1 MAVRVPGEIWI
12 DHLFRWA
19 VVIGISLL
27 IVIYGRNFLIPLVVA
42 FLIFTV
48 VSGAISKVRNL
59 QIGTFRL
66 PYWLGATLGLLTV
79 SLGMFALYS
88 ILSAELLL
96 VIAEWPTIL
105 ERFQALIET
114 LSIWFGEDVTESI
127 LLAYGDFNVAA
138 GLRGLI
144 APAGFAVTTIIVIA
158 LYVTFMFIES
168 AHVPEKLEHLFPGRS
183 DTPQIVEVSR
193 QIVEAI
199 HRYLLLTTLISA
211 VTAALV
217 YALLKAAGLEFAE
230 ILALLTFFLNF
241 IPNIGS
247 ITSTVVPTLFA
258 ILQFQEPGPV
268 VLVGGGLTLIQFL
281 VGQIFDPMIMGRTL
295 NLSSFV
301 IILSLTF
308 WATVWGIAGMF
319 LAVPIMVMI
328 MIVCSKLPSLRPVAI
343 ILSSDGNLDVDMETA
358 T

>member
-1 MAVRVPGEIWI
+1 MKVPVPGEIWL
-12 DHLFRWA
+12 DHLFRWT
-19 VVIGISLL
+19 VVAGVFLL
-27 IVIYGRNFLIPLVVA
+27 FVVYGRNFLIPLVVA

-48 VSGAISKVRNL
+48 VSGAINRVRNL
-59 QIGTFRL
+59 QIGKFRL

-88 ILSAELLL
+88 ILSAQLLL

-105 ERFQALIET
+105 ERFRDLIEK
-114 LSIWFGEDVTESI
+114 LSIWIGEDATDSI
-127 LLAYGDFNVAA
+127 LAAYGDFNVAS
-138 GLRGLI
+138 GLRGLM

-168 AHVPEKLEHLFPGRS
+168 AHVPEKLEHLFPGETN
-183 DTPQIVEVSR
+183 TPKIVEVSR
-193 QIVEAI
+193 QIIEAI
-199 HRYLLLTTLISA
+199 HRFLLLKTLISA
-211 VTAALV
+211 VTATLV
-217 YALLKAAGLEFAE
+217 YALLKSVGLEFAE

-247 ITSTVVPTLFA
+247 ITATVIPTLFA
-258 ILQFQEPGPV
+258 ILQFQELGTIV
-268 VLVGGGLTLIQFL
+268 AVGGGLTIIQFL
-281 VGQIFDPMIMGRTL
+281 VGQIIDPMIMGRTL

-319 LAVPIMVMI
+319 LAVPIMVMFI
-328 MIVCSKLPSLRPVAI
+328 IICSKIPSLRPVAI
-343 ILSSDGNLDVDMETA
+343 VLSSDGNLDVER
-358 T
+358 

>member
-1 MAVRVPGEIWI
+1 MRI
-12 DHLFRWA
+12 DHLFQWA
-19 VVIGISLL
+19 VVIGILLL
-27 IVIYGRNFLIPLVVA
+27 IVVYGRIFLIPLVVA

-59 QIGTFRL
+59 HFGSFRI
-66 PYWLGATLGLLTV
+66 PYWLAATLGLSIV
-79 SLGMFALYS
+79 SLGLFAVYS

-105 ERFQALIET
+105 ERFQALIER
-114 LSIWFGEDVTESI
+114 LSFWFGDEITESI
-127 LLAYGDFNVAA
+127 LLVYGDFNVAA
-138 GLRGLI
+138 GLRGLV
-144 APAGFAVTTIIVIA
+144 APAGFAITTIIVIA
-158 LYVTFMFIES
+158 LYVTFLFIES
-168 AHVPEKLEHLFPGRS
+168 ANVPEKLEHLFPGRK
-183 DTPQIVEVSR
+183 DTPKVVEVSR

-199 HRYLLLTTLISA
+199 HRYLFLKTMISA
-211 VTAALV
+211 ATAALA
-217 YALLKAAGLEFAE
+217 YALMKASGIEFAE

-258 ILQFQEPGPV
+258 ILQFQELRPIL
-268 VLVGGGLTLIQFL
+268 LVGGGLTALQFL
-281 VGQIFDPMIMGRTL
+281 VGQILDPMIMGRTL

-308 WATVWGIAGMF
+308 WATVWGIVGMF

-328 MIVCSKLPSLRPVAI
+328 MIVCSKIPDLRPVAI
-343 ILSSDGNLDVDMETA
+343 ALSSDGNLDVEPETIA
-358 T
+358 